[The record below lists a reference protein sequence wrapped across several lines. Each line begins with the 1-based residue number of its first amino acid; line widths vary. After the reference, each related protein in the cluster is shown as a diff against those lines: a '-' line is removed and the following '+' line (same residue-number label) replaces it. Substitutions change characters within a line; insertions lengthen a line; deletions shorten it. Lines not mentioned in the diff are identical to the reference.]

1 MRSSLMEKME
11 SLLNIWIEDQNQRRM
26 PLSQMVIQKKALILF
41 ENLKEDYPLSSAEN
55 AEEFDA
61 SRGWF
66 DRFKIRGN
74 LHSIALKGESASAD
88 TSAAEKFKL
97 ELKAIIEEGGYS
109 AQQVLNADET
119 GLFWKRLPGRTYI
132 SKSEKSTPGYK
143 SSKDFKFKPFLIY
156 HSENP
161 RAFKNVKKSELSV
174 HWRANKKAW
183 MTASLFR
190 DWMNNC
196 AAPELKAYC
205 SSKNIEFKMLLLVDN
220 APGHPVFSDDYSEN
234 INVSFMPPNT
244 SLIQPM
250 DQGVIS
256 NFESYYLRRTFHRL
270 LKATDGD
277 NMPSMKEFWKNYNIL
292 MAIENINLSWKEV
305 RESCMNGTWRQLWPE
320 CILRDMGDI
329 NDVPHTCKELAESA
343 RNANFYGMEEQ
354 DINDLLLYEPELNF
368 NQSLTT
374 IQRINTLDNQIIPL
388 QVEAEEKKLTAAKIS
403 EAMQL
408 ISQAMNIFE
417 NNDPDEDRSLRVSRK
432 VTEDINCY
440 KEIYLKKKRY
450 NPTIVRQVH
459 NKISKIDTS
468 LS

>member
-26 PLSQMVIQKKALILF
+26 PLSQMVIQKKALTLF
-41 ENLKEDYPLSSAEN
+41 EDLKEDYPLSSSES

-61 SRGWF
+61 SRDWF

-132 SKSEKSTPGYK
+132 SKSEKSSPGYK
-143 SSKDFKFKPFLIY
+143 SSKDRLTLLLGGNAAGDFKFKPFLIY

-161 RAFKNVKKSELSV
+161 RAFKNVKRSELSV
-174 HWRANKKAW
+174 HRRANKIAW

-234 INVSFMPPNT
+234 INVIFMPQ
-244 SLIQPM
+244 IQH
-250 DQGVIS
+250 
-256 NFESYYLRRTFHRL
+256 L
-270 LKATDGD
+270 
-277 NMPSMKEFWKNYNIL
+277 
-292 MAIENINLSWKEV
+292 
-305 RESCMNGTWRQLWPE
+305 
-320 CILRDMGDI
+320 
-329 NDVPHTCKELAESA
+329 
-343 RNANFYGMEEQ
+343 
-354 DINDLLLYEPELNF
+354 
-368 NQSLTT
+368 
-374 IQRINTLDNQIIPL
+374 
-388 QVEAEEKKLTAAKIS
+388 
-403 EAMQL
+403 
-408 ISQAMNIFE
+408 
-417 NNDPDEDRSLRVSRK
+417 
-432 VTEDINCY
+432 
-440 KEIYLKKKRY
+440 
-450 NPTIVRQVH
+450 
-459 NKISKIDTS
+459 
-468 LS
+468 